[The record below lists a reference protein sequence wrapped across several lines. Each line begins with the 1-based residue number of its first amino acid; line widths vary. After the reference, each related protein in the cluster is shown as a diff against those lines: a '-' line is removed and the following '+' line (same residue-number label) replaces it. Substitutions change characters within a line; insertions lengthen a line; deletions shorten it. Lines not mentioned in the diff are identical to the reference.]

1 MKSQVLLYTSCEG
14 GRVGCGCGCGGNVGK
29 LSSRTETRQL
39 IPQLLSTCHMSI
51 WSDWLP
57 NRSALL
63 DGLHS
68 VNCVCAKQ
76 KTEGKNPANKRL
88 SNEETKGAY
97 TRLDRGR
104 LRRVLS
110 TRPRESGAWLTGS
123 NSHSKPLTVSLVSIT
138 LKKPPVQFTLPSVS
152 LLRASAS
159 LALVKTGDCS
169 WTVSGFSAGRGR
181 LTEHYTLP
189 RLKPSSGRGHM
200 TLFGDAFQ
208 YHHRG
213 TSDMT
218 RPNLPGCPSPTD
230 SDVKRKQSSSESEL
244 LRRPFSWPFILP
256 GSGSQSS

>member
-14 GRVGCGCGCGGNVGK
+14 GRVGCGCGGDVGK

-63 DGLHS
+63 DGVHS

-97 TRLDRGR
+97 ARLDRGR

-138 LKKPPVQFTLPSVS
+138 LKKATRTIYSAVCEFTRSFGQFGISQDRRLFVNSERVLGWKGGGWRSTT
-152 LLRASAS
+152 R
-159 LALVKTGDCS
+159 C
-169 WTVSGFSAGRGR
+169 RG
-181 LTEHYTLP
+181 
-189 RLKPSSGRGHM
+189 
-200 TLFGDAFQ
+200 
-208 YHHRG
+208 
-213 TSDMT
+213 
-218 RPNLPGCPSPTD
+218 
-230 SDVKRKQSSSESEL
+230 
-244 LRRPFSWPFILP
+244 
-256 GSGSQSS
+256 